1 MEARVLRIGIIGK
14 TDQSRVFDIT
24 RELCDWLRERNIGV
38 YVEEELAGKIGH
50 PYSVSGTE
58 LPETVDVILVF
69 GGDGTFLRVAR
80 LVCRYDIPI
89 LGVNLGGLGFLT
101 EITIDELYRMME
113 RIISGEY
120 TIEKREMLYATIHR
134 GASDRIGDYV
144 VLNDVVINKGAV
156 ARIIDLAVY
165 INGSHVTTFKSDG
178 IILSTPTGSTAYSLS
193 AGGPIVYPTLPLT
206 IITPICPHSLS
217 NRPLVV
223 SNETTVKV
231 RVLTDTHDVYLTL
244 DGQVGVNLKM
254 GDVIE
259 VRKSDASVKLIRSP
273 FRDYFT
279 ILKTKLLWGERH
291 GKTEE

>member
-1 MEARVLRIGIIGK
+1 MRIGIIGK
-14 TDQSRVFDIT
+14 TDKNEVFEIT
-24 RELCDWLRERNIGV
+24 KELSDWLNERDIKV
-38 YVEEELAGKIGH
+38 YVEKELGTAIGH
-50 PYSVSGTE
+50 PNSVLRTE
-58 LPETVDVILVF
+58 LPELVDVVLVF

-80 LVCRYDIPI
+80 LVCKYDIPI

-101 EITIDELYRMME
+101 EIRIGELYPMIE

-120 TIEKREMLYATIHR
+120 SVEKREMLYATIHR
-134 GASDRIGDYV
+134 GSTDQIGNFI

-156 ARIIDLAVY
+156 ARIIDLALY
-165 INGSHVTTFKSDG
+165 INGSHVTNFRADG

-206 IITPICPHSLS
+206 IITPICSHTLT

-223 SNETTVKV
+223 SSETTI
-231 RVLTDTHDVYLTL
+231 RVIVLSDTPDTYLTL
-244 DGQVGVNLKM
+244 DGQVGVTLKV

-259 VRKSDASVKLIRSP
+259 IMKSDRSVKLIKSP

-279 ILKTKLLWGERH
+279 ILKTKLMWGERYV
-291 GKTEE
+291 TLE

>member
-1 MEARVLRIGIIGK
+1 LRIGIIGK
-14 TDQSRVFDIT
+14 TDKNEVFEIT
-24 RELCDWLRERNIGV
+24 KELSDWLNERDIKV
-38 YVEEELAGKIGH
+38 YVEKELGTAIGH
-50 PYSVSGTE
+50 PNSVLRTE
-58 LPETVDVILVF
+58 LPELVDVVLVF

-80 LVCRYDIPI
+80 LVCIYDIPI

-101 EITIDELYRMME
+101 EIRISELYPMIE

-120 TIEKREMLYATIHR
+120 SVEKREMLYATIHR
-134 GASDRIGDYV
+134 GSTDQIGNFI

-156 ARIIDLAVY
+156 ARIIDLALY
-165 INGSHVTTFKSDG
+165 INGSHVTNFRADG

-206 IITPICPHSLS
+206 IITPICSHTLT

-223 SNETTVKV
+223 SSETTI
-231 RVLTDTHDVYLTL
+231 RVIVLSDTPDTYLTL
-244 DGQVGVNLKM
+244 DGQVGVTLKV

-259 VRKSDASVKLIRSP
+259 IMKSDRSVKLIKSP

-279 ILKTKLLWGERH
+279 ILKTKLMWGERYV
-291 GKTEE
+291 TLE

>member
-1 MEARVLRIGIIGK
+1 LRIGIIGK
-14 TDQSRVFDIT
+14 TNQNRVFDIT
-24 RELCDWLRERNIGV
+24 RELCGWLKGRNIEV
-38 YVEEELAGKIGH
+38 YVEKELAAKIGH
-50 PYSVSGTE
+50 PNSIPGTE
-58 LPETVDVILVF
+58 LPEIVDVILVF

-80 LVCRYDIPI
+80 LVCKYDIPI

-120 TIEKREMLYATIHR
+120 SIEKREMLYATIHR
-134 GASDRIGDYV
+134 GATDRIGNYI

-156 ARIIDLAVY
+156 ARIIDLAIY

-206 IITPICPHSLS
+206 IITPICPHALS

-223 SNETTVKV
+223 SSETTIRIK
-231 RVLTDTHDVYLTL
+231 VLTDTHDVYLTL

-259 VRKSDASVKLIRSP
+259 VKKSDASVKLIRSP

-279 ILKTKLLWGERH
+279 ILKTKLLWGERY
-291 GKTEE
+291 GKIEE

>member
-1 MEARVLRIGIIGK
+1 LRIGIIGK
-14 TDQSRVFDIT
+14 TDKNEVFEIT
-24 RELCDWLRERNIGV
+24 KELSDWLNERDIKV
-38 YVEEELAGKIGH
+38 YVEKELGTAIGH
-50 PYSVSGTE
+50 PNSVLRTE
-58 LPETVDVILVF
+58 LPELVDVVLVF

-80 LVCRYDIPI
+80 LVCKYDIPI

-101 EITIDELYRMME
+101 EIRISELYPMIE

-120 TIEKREMLYATIHR
+120 SVEKREMLYATIHR
-134 GASDRIGDYV
+134 GSTDQIGNFI

-156 ARIIDLAVY
+156 ARIIDLALY
-165 INGSHVTTFKSDG
+165 INGSHVTNFRADG

-206 IITPICPHSLS
+206 IITPICSHTLT

-223 SNETTVKV
+223 SSETTI
-231 RVLTDTHDVYLTL
+231 RVIVLSDTPDTYLTL
-244 DGQVGVNLKM
+244 DGQVGVTLKV

-259 VRKSDASVKLIRSP
+259 IMKSDRSVKLIKSP

-279 ILKTKLLWGERH
+279 ILKTKLMWGERYV
-291 GKTEE
+291 TLE

>member
-1 MEARVLRIGIIGK
+1 MRIGIIGK
-14 TDQSRVFDIT
+14 TDKNEVFEIT
-24 RELCDWLRERNIGV
+24 KELSDWLNERDIKV
-38 YVEEELAGKIGH
+38 YVEKELGTAIGH
-50 PYSVSGTE
+50 PNSVLRTE
-58 LPETVDVILVF
+58 LPELVDVVLVF

-80 LVCRYDIPI
+80 LVCKYDIPI

-101 EITIDELYRMME
+101 EIRISELYPMIE

-120 TIEKREMLYATIHR
+120 SVEKREMLYATIHR
-134 GASDRIGDYV
+134 GSTDQIGNFI

-156 ARIIDLAVY
+156 ARIIDLALY
-165 INGSHVTTFKSDG
+165 INGSHVTNFRADG

-206 IITPICPHSLS
+206 IITPICSHTLT

-223 SNETTVKV
+223 SSETTI
-231 RVLTDTHDVYLTL
+231 RVIVLSDTPDTYLTL
-244 DGQVGVNLKM
+244 DGQVGVTLKV

-259 VRKSDASVKLIRSP
+259 IMKSDRSVKLIKSP

-279 ILKTKLLWGERH
+279 ILKTKLMWGERYV
-291 GKTEE
+291 TLE

>member
-1 MEARVLRIGIIGK
+1 MRIGIIGK
-14 TDQSRVFDIT
+14 TDKNEVFEIT
-24 RELCDWLRERNIGV
+24 KELSDWLNERDIKV
-38 YVEEELAGKIGH
+38 YVEKELGTAIGH
-50 PYSVSGTE
+50 PNSVLRTE
-58 LPETVDVILVF
+58 LPELVDVVLVF

-80 LVCRYDIPI
+80 LVCKYDIPI

-101 EITIDELYRMME
+101 EIRISELYPMIE

-120 TIEKREMLYATIHR
+120 SVEKREMLYATIHR
-134 GASDRIGDYV
+134 GSTDQIGNFI

-156 ARIIDLAVY
+156 ARIIDLALY
-165 INGSHVTTFKSDG
+165 INGSHVTNFRADG

-206 IITPICPHSLS
+206 IITPICSHTLT

-223 SNETTVKV
+223 SSETTI
-231 RVLTDTHDVYLTL
+231 RVIVLSDTPDTYLTL
-244 DGQVGVNLKM
+244 DGQVGVTLKV

-259 VRKSDASVKLIRSP
+259 IMKSDRSVKLIKSP

-279 ILKTKLLWGERH
+279 ILKTKLMWGERYVTLE
-291 GKTEE
+291 G

>member
-1 MEARVLRIGIIGK
+1 MRIGIIGK
-14 TDQSRVFDIT
+14 TDKNEVFEIT
-24 RELCDWLRERNIGV
+24 KELSDWLNERGIKV
-38 YVEEELAGKIGH
+38 YVEKELGTAIGH
-50 PYSVSGTE
+50 PNSVLRTE
-58 LPETVDVILVF
+58 LPELVDVVVVF

-80 LVCRYDIPI
+80 LVCKYDIPI

-101 EITIDELYRMME
+101 EIRIGELYPMIE

-120 TIEKREMLYATIHR
+120 SVEKREMLYATIHR
-134 GASDRIGDYV
+134 GSTDQIGKFI

-156 ARIIDLAVY
+156 ARIIDLALY
-165 INGSHVTTFKSDG
+165 INGSHVTNFRADG

-206 IITPICPHSLS
+206 IITPICSHTLT

-223 SNETTVKV
+223 SSETTI
-231 RVLTDTHDVYLTL
+231 RVIVLSDTPDTYLTL
-244 DGQVGVNLKM
+244 DGQVGVTLKV

-259 VRKSDASVKLIRSP
+259 IMKSDRSVKLIKSP

-279 ILKTKLLWGERH
+279 ILKTKLMWGERYVTLE
-291 GKTEE
+291 G